1 MNKMDGE
8 SKKSVIK
15 LIELLSIK
23 PLTFKYE
30 IFCWFEPVNL
40 FPYKHLFLKP
50 SNYYKKFT
58 LCHLEIDSITTACCI

>member
-15 LIELLSIK
+15 LIELQSIK

-40 FPYKHLFLKP
+40 FPYKH
-50 SNYYKKFT
+50 
-58 LCHLEIDSITTACCI
+58 